1 MPYNVI
7 SLPLSDTFRAVQ
19 REFERH
25 MAPTTDHHTGFSVA
39 ETDTAFLVRLDLP
52 GVPADSIDI
61 TVEKGVL
68 TIVAERPSTTAE
80 GAKVLFSNTPQGVIR
95 KSRQL
100 HDSIDPKSV
109 DAVLEN
115 GVLKIS
121 MTRKPEL
128 QPRKVSVR
136 AANS

>member
-7 SLPLSDTFRAVQ
+7 SLPLTDTFRAVQ

-52 GVPADSIDI
+52 GVPEDSIDI

-95 KSRQL
+95 KSLQL

-128 QPRKVSVR
+128 QPRKVSVG

>member
-7 SLPLSDTFRAVQ
+7 SLPLTDTFRAVQ

-52 GVPADSIDI
+52 GVPEDSIDI

-128 QPRKVSVR
+128 QPRKVSVG